1 MTHQPTDIPSDNPIY
16 TNSDVRGDD
25 LDATIEGP
33 ALYALIGPWADR
45 VPHALECL
53 EADHILDANDT
64 SLSVWVIGHQEERDI
79 VLCHGYRWRLGHWD
93 DWAYAPSFEQAIE
106 QSIEKHQDMED
117 EYHEGHEG

>member
-33 ALYALIGPWADR
+33 ALYALINPYGTEPYAI
-45 VPHALECL
+45 ACQQ
-53 EADHILDANDT
+53 ADHILKADDT
-64 SLSVWVIGHQEERDI
+64 SLSIWVIGWQEERDI

-106 QSIEKHQDMED
+106 QSIEKHQDIED
-117 EYHEGHEG
+117 EYHE